1 MTNVQMKEM
10 MTILADD
17 ITGAAEIAGVCLRCG
32 ITVSFGINKLPTA
45 TTQARVIAT
54 DSRSMSAQEARM
66 LHRELAEAIG
76 AAPSGSVFKKTD
88 SVLRGFVVDELDE
101 WMTVLGLVEAVLQP
115 SNPSIGRC
123 IVDGRYY
130 IDGVELHETDFSRD
144 SEFPS
149 WTSSVEGLLM
159 ERNGNHTSRKI
170 YTGASLPLK
179 KGIHVPNCQSEEDLK
194 KSVFKNNPAILHAGS
209 AAFFAVWLEVVH
221 DLIPK
226 PQIQTANPLQ
236 GRFLM
241 VCGSK
246 HTRSEKY
253 LLSSKKKGLAVAEFP
268 EELLQEVITEE
279 HLNEWADNQAEF
291 WGRTGQMIVS
301 QGHRKVT
308 FPGHARAL
316 RNRLAEVVIRMLE
329 QCAVG
334 ELLLEGGA
342 TTFTLLEKNGW
353 TMLTPMHEF
362 SPGIVRMAIVGKP
375 NLFLTLKPGSYPW
388 PTWEDTINDSNE

>member
-1 MTNVQMKEM
+1 MIS
-10 MTILADD
+10 ILADD

-32 ITVSFGINKLPTA
+32 LTVSFGVNKIPSA

-66 LHRELAEAIG
+66 LHRTLAEDLGPASSDSI
-76 AAPSGSVFKKTD
+76 FKKTD

-101 WMTVLGLVEAVLQP
+101 WMSVLGFEEAVLQP
-115 SNPSIGRC
+115 SNPVAGRC
-123 IVDGRYY
+123 ISEGRYY
-130 IDGVELHETDFSRD
+130 IDGVELHATDFRND
-144 SEFPS
+144 SDFPA

-159 ERNGNHTSRKI
+159 ERNGNHASRKVF
-170 YTGASLPLK
+170 TGPSLPHK
-179 KGIHVPNCQSEEDLK
+179 KGIHVPDCLKLEDLN
-194 KSVFKNNPAILHAGS
+194 KSVVKNNPSVLHAGS
-209 AAFFAVWLEVVH
+209 AAFFAAWLKEVH

-226 PQIQTANPLQ
+226 IQPSPVNPLQ

-246 HTRSEKY
+246 HTQSENY
-253 LLSSKKKGLAVAEFP
+253 LFNSKKKGLAVAEFP
-268 EELLQEVITEE
+268 EELLQENITEE
-279 HLNEWADNQAEF
+279 HLFEWADNQAEF
-291 WGRTGQMIVS
+291 WGRTGQMIVT

-308 FPGHARAL
+308 FPDHAQAL
-316 RNRLAEVVIRMLE
+316 RNRLAIVVIRMLE

-342 TTFTLLEKNGW
+342 TTFALLEKKGW
-353 TMLTPMHEF
+353 TTLTPLLEF
-362 SPGIVRMAIVGKP
+362 SPGIVRMAVKGKP

-388 PTWEDTINDSNE
+388 PAWEGNLPEESNE

>member
-1 MTNVQMKEM
+1 MI
-10 MTILADD
+10 TILADD

-32 ITVSFGINKLPTA
+32 LTVSFGINQIPTG

-54 DSRSMSAQEARM
+54 DSRSMSVQEARM
-66 LHRELAEAIG
+66 LHRELAETIG
-76 AAPSGSVFKKTD
+76 SASWENVFKKTD

-101 WMTVLGLVEAVLQP
+101 WMTVLGIDEAVLQP
-115 SNPSIGRC
+115 SNPAAGRT
-123 IVDGRYY
+123 ITEGRYY
-130 IDGVELHETDFSRD
+130 IDGMELHDTDFRND
-144 SEFPS
+144 SDFPA

-159 ERNGNHTSRKI
+159 ERNGSHASRKV
-170 YTGASLPLK
+170 YTGNALPLK
-179 KGIHVPNCQSEEDLK
+179 KGIHVPDCQTEEELK
-194 KSVFKNNPAILHAGS
+194 RSVIKNVLHAGS
-209 AAFFAVWLEVVH
+209 AAFFATWLEVVH

-226 PQIQTANPLQ
+226 SKSHSYNPLQ

-246 HTRSEKY
+246 HTQSEKY

-291 WGRTGQMIVS
+291 WGRTGQMIVT

-308 FPGHARAL
+308 FPGHAEAL

-342 TTFTLLEKNGW
+342 TTFALLQKQGW
-353 TMLTPMHEF
+353 TTLKPILEF
-362 SPGIVRMAIVGKP
+362 SPGIVRMAVTGKP
-375 NLFLTLKPGSYPW
+375 NLFLTLKPGSYAW
-388 PTWEDTINDSNE
+388 PTWEDNNNDSNE

>member
-1 MTNVQMKEM
+1 MI
-10 MTILADD
+10 TILADD

-32 ITVSFGINKLPTA
+32 LTVSFGVNKLPSA
-45 TTQARVIAT
+45 KTQARVVAT
-54 DSRSMSAQEARM
+54 DSRSMSNQEARL

-76 AAPSGSVFKKTD
+76 NASAQSVFKKTD
-88 SVLRGFVVDELDE
+88 SVLRGYVVAELDE
-101 WMTVLGLVEAVLQP
+101 WMDVLGFEEAVLQP

-123 IVDGRYY
+123 ITEGRYQING
-130 IDGVELHETDFSRD
+130 IDLHSTDFRHD
-144 SEFPS
+144 SDFPA

-159 ERNGNHTSRKI
+159 ERNGNHPSRKI
-170 YTGASLPLK
+170 FTGTALPFK
-179 KGIHVPNCQSEEDLK
+179 KGIHVPDCQQVEDLK
-194 KSVFKNNPAILHAGS
+194 KSVFKNNPSILHAGS
-209 AAFFAVWLEVVH
+209 AAFFAAWLEVVH

-226 PQIQTANPLQ
+226 PQPFHVNPLQ

-246 HTRSEKY
+246 HTQSESY

-268 EELLQEVITEE
+268 EELLQEHITEE
-279 HLNEWADNQAEF
+279 HLFEWADNQAEF
-291 WGRTGQMIVS
+291 WGRTGQMIVT

-308 FPGHARAL
+308 FPGHALAL

-342 TTFTLLEKNGW
+342 TTFALLEKKGW
-353 TMLTPMHEF
+353 TTLTPLLEF
-362 SPGIVRMAIVGKP
+362 SPGIVRMAVTGKP

-388 PTWEDTINDSNE
+388 PAWEGNQTEESNE

>member
-1 MTNVQMKEM
+1 MI
-10 MTILADD
+10 TILADD

-32 ITVSFGINKLPTA
+32 LTVSFGVNTIPSA

-54 DSRSMSAQEARM
+54 DSRSLSAQEARM
-66 LHRELAEAIG
+66 IHRELAETIG
-76 AAPSGSVFKKTD
+76 TVSSENVFKKTD

-101 WMTVLGLVEAVLQP
+101 WMDVLGFDEAVLQP
-115 SNPSIGRC
+115 SNPAIGRC
-123 IVDGRYY
+123 IVEGCYQ
-130 IDGVELHETDFSRD
+130 IDGIELHATDFRHD
-144 SEFPS
+144 SDFPA

-159 ERNGNHTSRKI
+159 ERNGNHASRKI
-170 YTGASLPLK
+170 FTGSTMPLK
-179 KGIHVPNCQSEEDLK
+179 KGIHVPDCQSVEALSQ
-194 KSVFKNNPAILHAGS
+194 SVVKNNASVLHAGS
-209 AAFFAVWLEVVH
+209 AAFFAAWLEEVH

-226 PQIQTANPLQ
+226 PQHHFHNPLQ

-246 HTRSEKY
+246 HTQSESY
-253 LLSSKKKGLAVAEFP
+253 LATSKKKGLAVAEFP
-268 EELLQEVITEE
+268 EELLQEHITEE
-279 HLNEWADNQAEF
+279 HLFEWADSQAEF
-291 WGRTGQMIVS
+291 WGRTGQMIVT

-308 FPGHARAL
+308 FPGHAQAL

-342 TTFTLLEKNGW
+342 TTFALLEKKGW
-353 TMLTPMHEF
+353 TTLTPLLEF
-362 SPGIVRMAIVGKP
+362 SPGIVRMAVTGKP

-388 PTWEDTINDSNE
+388 PIWDAESSEHLND

>member
-1 MTNVQMKEM
+1 MCDR

-32 ITVSFGINKLPTA
+32 LTVSFGINKLPTA
-45 TTQARVIAT
+45 TAQARIIAT

-76 AAPSGSVFKKTD
+76 TASSDSVFKKTD

-101 WMTVLGLVEAVLQP
+101 WMTVLGFDEAILQP

-123 IVDGRYY
+123 IVEGRYF
-130 IDGVELHETDFSRD
+130 IGGMELHETDFRHD
-144 SEFPS
+144 SDFPA

-170 YTGASLPLK
+170 YTGSSLPFK
-179 KGIHVPNCQSEEDLK
+179 KGIHVPDCQTVEDLK

-209 AAFFAVWLEVVH
+209 AAFFAAWLEEVH

-226 PQIQTANPLQ
+226 PQNYSVNPLQ

-246 HTRSEKY
+246 HTQSAKY

-308 FPGHARAL
+308 FPGHAHAL
-316 RNRLAEVVIRMLE
+316 RNRLAEIVIRMLE

-342 TTFTLLEKNGW
+342 TTFTLLEKKGW
-353 TMLTPMHEF
+353 TTLTPLLEF
-362 SPGIVRMAIVGKP
+362 SPGIVRMAVTGKP
-375 NLFLTLKPGSYPW
+375 NLFLTLKPGSYLW
-388 PTWEDTINDSNE
+388 PVWEDINNDPNE